1 MQLQTLLAASI
12 ICQLQTLETI
22 HLFITEMYIKKENLR
37 KKLYIQYVGTWFPW
51 FQGHPLISGAMPL
64 ESGAGFA

>member
-1 MQLQTLLAASI
+1 MLALSAVAVAFVSGPSLYGGMAI
-12 ICQLQTLETI
+12 SVFSFQDLS
-22 HLFITEMYIKKENLR
+22 FIMKD
-37 KKLYIQYVGTWFPW
+37 QYVGTWFPW

>member
-22 HLFITEMYIKKENLR
+22 HLFITEMYIKKENLS
-37 KKLYIQYVGTWFPW
+37 YIYQN
-51 FQGHPLISGAMPL
+51 LKS
-64 ESGAGFA
+64 